1 MKTQEISEYIH
12 KLRKGKG
19 IKQEKLAEILKVSR
33 QTISNW
39 ETGKTIPTTENVEAM
54 SKYFNVPFSSF
65 GLVEEEEEKISEL
78 EVIRIFKRNYKL
90 LLIIL
95 VIISVVGFILMF
107 IGGIFLGKSI
117 SYDIIEDGVI
127 NKVLYYSNFY
137 IILLFII
144 LDLIAFIV
152 VTILILRLHKKI
164 TKKEI

>member
-65 GLVEEEEEKISEL
+65 GVVEEEEEKISEL
-78 EVIRIFKRNYKL
+78 EIIRIFKRNYKL
-90 LLIIL
+90 LLVIL
-95 VIISVVGFILMF
+95 IIISIIEFILMF
-107 IGGIFLGKSI
+107 IGGMIFG
-117 SYDIIEDGVI
+117 SYYHDDFYDDGIINNVQ
-127 NKVLYYSNFY
+127 YYSRFY
-137 IILLFII
+137 IVLIFIT

>member
-65 GLVEEEEEKISEL
+65 GLVEEEEEKISEI
-78 EVIRIFKRNYKL
+78 EIIRIFKRNYKL
-90 LLIIL
+90 LLTIL
-95 VIISVVGFILMF
+95 VALSMIGFILMF
-107 IGGIFLGKSI
+107 IGGVVLGI
-117 SYDIIEDGVI
+117 SYQDDILDNGIVDGI
-127 NKVLYYSNFY
+127 PYYSNFY
-137 IILLFII
+137 IVLLFIV

>member
-65 GLVEEEEEKISEL
+65 GVVEEEEEKISEL
-78 EVIRIFKRNYKL
+78 EIIRIFKRNYKL
-90 LLIIL
+90 LLVIL
-95 VIISVVGFILMF
+95 IIISIIEFILMF
-107 IGGIFLGKSI
+107 IGGMIFG
-117 SYDIIEDGVI
+117 SYYQDDFYDDGIINNVQ
-127 NKVLYYSNFY
+127 YYSRFY
-137 IILLFII
+137 IVLIFIT

-152 VTILILRLHKKI
+152 VTILILRLHKKYY
-164 TKKEI
+164 

>member
-65 GLVEEEEEKISEL
+65 GLVEEEEEKVSEL
-78 EVIRIFKRNYKL
+78 EIIRIFKRNYKL
-90 LLIIL
+90 LLSLLIVL
-95 VIISVVGFILMF
+95 SVVEFILMF
-107 IGGIFLGKSI
+107 IAGLSFGVSHENDYYDNGIIDS
-117 SYDIIEDGVI
+117 VP
-127 NKVLYYSNFY
+127 YYSNFY
-137 IILLFII
+137 IILIFVI
-144 LDLIAFIV
+144 LDLIAFII
-152 VTILILRLHKKI
+152 VTILILRLHKKN
-164 TKKEI
+164 

>member
-54 SKYFNVPFSSF
+54 SEYFNVPFSSF

-90 LLIIL
+90 LLVIL
-95 VIISVVGFILMF
+95 IIISIIEFIFMF
-107 IGGIFLGKSI
+107 IGGLILGINYKNDY
-117 SYDIIEDGVI
+117 YDDGIINDVQ
-127 NKVLYYSNFY
+127 YYSNFY
-137 IILLFII
+137 IVLLFII

>member
-54 SKYFNVPFSSF
+54 SKYFDVPFSSF

-95 VIISVVGFILMF
+95 VIISVTEFILMF
-107 IGGIFLGKSI
+107 IGGVTLGI
-117 SYDIIEDGVI
+117 SYHADYSDDGIVNSI
-127 NKVLYYSNFY
+127 QYYSNFY
-137 IILLFII
+137 IFLIFIVAN
-144 LDLIAFIV
+144 LIAFIV

>member
-65 GLVEEEEEKISEL
+65 GLVEEEEEKVSEL
-78 EVIRIFKRNYKL
+78 EIIRIFKRNYKL
-90 LLIIL
+90 LLSLLIVL
-95 VIISVVGFILMF
+95 SVVEFILMF
-107 IGGIFLGKSI
+107 IAGLSFGVSHENDYYDNGIIDS
-117 SYDIIEDGVI
+117 VP
-127 NKVLYYSNFY
+127 YYSNFY
-137 IILLFII
+137 IILIFVI
-144 LDLIAFIV
+144 LDLIAFII

-164 TKKEI
+164 NKKEY

>member
-65 GLVEEEEEKISEL
+65 GLVEEEEEKISEI
-78 EVIRIFKRNYKL
+78 EIIRIFKRNYKL
-90 LLIIL
+90 LLTIL
-95 VIISVVGFILMF
+95 VALSMIGFILMF
-107 IGGIFLGKSI
+107 IGGVVLGI
-117 SYDIIEDGVI
+117 SYQDDILDNGIVDGI
-127 NKVLYYSNFY
+127 PYYSNFY
-137 IILLFII
+137 VVLLFIV

>member
-19 IKQEKLAEILKVSR
+19 IKQEKLAEILMVSR

-65 GLVEEEEEKISEL
+65 GLVEEEEEKISEI
-78 EVIRIFKRNYKL
+78 EIIRIFKRNYKL
-90 LLIIL
+90 LLTIL
-95 VIISVVGFILMF
+95 VALSMIGFILMF
-107 IGGIFLGKSI
+107 IGGVVLGI
-117 SYDIIEDGVI
+117 SYQDDILDNGIVDGI
-127 NKVLYYSNFY
+127 PYYSNFY
-137 IILLFII
+137 IVLLFIV

>member
-54 SKYFNVPFSSF
+54 SKYFDVPFSSF

-95 VIISVVGFILMF
+95 IIISIIEFILMF
-107 IGGIFLGKSI
+107 IGGILLGFSI
-117 SYDIIEDGVI
+117 SYDIINDGVV
-127 NKVLYYSNFY
+127 NEVQYYSSFY
-137 IILLFII
+137 ISMFFVI

>member
-65 GLVEEEEEKISEL
+65 GLVEEEEEKISEI
-78 EVIRIFKRNYKL
+78 EIIRTFKRNYKL
-90 LLIIL
+90 LLTIL
-95 VIISVVGFILMF
+95 VALSMIGFILMF
-107 IGGIFLGKSI
+107 IGGVVLGI
-117 SYDIIEDGVI
+117 SYQDDILDNGIVDGI
-127 NKVLYYSNFY
+127 PYYSNFY
-137 IILLFII
+137 IVLLFIV

>member
-39 ETGKTIPTTENVEAM
+39 ETGKTIPTTENIEAM

-90 LLIIL
+90 LLTIL
-95 VIISVVGFILMF
+95 VALSMIGFILIF
-107 IGGIFLGKSI
+107 IGGVVLGI
-117 SYDIIEDGVI
+117 SYQDDILDNGIVDGI
-127 NKVLYYSNFY
+127 PYYSNFY
-137 IILLFII
+137 IVLLFII

>member
-65 GLVEEEEEKISEL
+65 GLVEEDEDKISEL

-95 VIISVVGFILMF
+95 VIISIVGFILMF
-107 IGGIFLGKSI
+107 IGGLVFGI
-117 SYDIIEDGVI
+117 SHEDDYYDNGIIDSVP
-127 NKVLYYSNFY
+127 YYSNFY

-144 LDLIAFIV
+144 LDLIAFIIV
-152 VTILILRLHKKI
+152 SILILRLHKKI